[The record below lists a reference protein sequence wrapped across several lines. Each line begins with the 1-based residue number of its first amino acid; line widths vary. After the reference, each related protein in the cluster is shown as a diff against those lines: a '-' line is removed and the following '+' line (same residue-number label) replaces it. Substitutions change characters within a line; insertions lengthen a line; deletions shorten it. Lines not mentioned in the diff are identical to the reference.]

1 MIEYAMSLDERP
13 GAGGLPWLRRLLPPF
28 LSGGARISPRD
39 FPGFDAEAYLRENPD
54 VAASGIP
61 ALAHFAKEGWMEGRR
76 LSPRLDARQYL
87 TANAHVRHVLLD
99 IQRRRGAL
107 PPAVRGDE
115 RLRPGILLVGYVEAG
130 LGLGESSRGLA
141 RALAQAGLPFA
152 IHPYNLA
159 VEDRFVGPFMP
170 ERYDKAGRYEVT
182 LFEANG
188 DHLDAFLE
196 QFGRRAQG
204 SHRIFRTYWELAEA
218 PRAWAPRL
226 ARFDEVW
233 APTRFVAEAFRH
245 VFDGPITVV
254 PPAVSVESAAAFGR
268 AYFGLPAERFLFL
281 FTFDYNSIVARKN
294 PAGLA
299 EAFRAAFPAP
309 DDGVGLV
316 LKSIGP
322 PSLCPASRAALLRAA
337 REDPRIVV
345 LEETLSRDEIL
356 SLARVCDGYAS
367 LHRSEGFGFGMAE
380 ALGLGRP
387 VMGTDYSGCTDFL
400 DEETGFP
407 VPCRLRPLRDGEYPY
422 GDGQSWAEPDLAAAT
437 AILRRV
443 REDRA
448 GREARAEAGRRRM
461 EERFGARAVGRIAA
475 ERLRSLL
482 AEREG
487 RNPPG

>member
-1 MIEYAMSLDERP
+1 MVDYAMSLDERP
-13 GAGGLPWLRRLLPPF
+13 GGRVRRPWLRRLLPSF
-28 LSGGARISPRD
+28 LRGGGVSPRD
-39 FPGFDAEAYLRENPD
+39 FAGFDPEAYLRENPD
-54 VAASGIP
+54 VAASGISP
-61 ALAHFAKEGWMEGRR
+61 LAHFAKVGWMEGRR
-76 LSPRLDARQYL
+76 LSPGLDARQYL
-87 TANAHVRHVLLD
+87 TANAHARHVLLD

-107 PPAVRGDE
+107 PAPARRAPGDE

-141 RALAQAGLPFA
+141 RALARIGLPFA
-152 IHPYNLA
+152 IYPYNLA
-159 VEDRFVGPFMP
+159 VEDRFAGPFMP

-196 QFGRRAQG
+196 QFGHRLPG
-204 SHRIFRTYWELAEA
+204 SHAIFRTYWELAEA
-218 PRAWAPRL
+218 PRAWAGQL
-226 ARFDEVW
+226 AQFDEIW

-245 VFDGPITVV
+245 VFDGPITIV
-254 PPAVSVESAAAFGR
+254 PPAVSVESGADFGR
-268 AYFGLPAERFLFL
+268 AHFGLPPERFLFL
-281 FTFDYNSIVARKN
+281 FTFDYNSILARKN
-294 PAGLA
+294 PVGLV

-316 LKSIGP
+316 LKSIGS

-337 REDPRIVV
+337 AEDPRIAV

-356 SLARVCDGYAS
+356 SLARACDGYAS
-367 LHRSEGFGFGMAE
+367 LHRSEGFGFGLAE

-387 VMGTDYSGCTDFL
+387 VIGTDYSGCTDFL

-407 VPCRLRPLRDGEYPY
+407 VPCRLRPLGEGEYPH
-422 GDGQSWAEPDLAAAT
+422 GEGQSWAEPDLAAAA

-448 GREARAEAGRRRM
+448 EGEARAGTGRRRI
-461 EERFGARAVGRIAA
+461 EERFGAEAVGCIAA
-475 ERLRSLL
+475 ERLRDLL
-482 AEREG
+482 ARA
-487 RNPPG
+487 